1 MTIRNLDALF
11 EPKSIALV
19 GASNQPGSV
28 GAVLARNLLDTG
40 FSGPIFPVNPHEQS
54 IRSTLNYRTVGELPL
69 TPDLAIIATPPATV
83 PGIVSELASRG
94 CRAAVVITAGFSEG
108 GSGEGKRLVDSVLA
122 AARPSLMRIVG
133 PNCLGFI
140 SPGRGINA
148 SFAHLTPADGSVAFL
163 SQSGA
168 LATAILDWAKGRN
181 FGFSHVVSLGDM
193 VDVDFGDLLD
203 YLALDQKTRAILLYV
218 ESITHARKFMSAA
231 RVAAR
236 SKPVIV
242 IKSGTSNAGAKAAMS
257 HTGALAGADLVYDAA
272 FRRAGML
279 RVHELREFFEAV
291 TTLSSGIEIKG
302 DRLTIVTNGGGAGVL
317 AADALEEHGG
327 RLADLPP
334 GLVETLNQ
342 SLPKAWSHGN
352 PVDILGDADGARYTA
367 AMKAL
372 AGSSGTDAVLVL
384 NCPTAVADS
393 TDAANAV
400 ASNISENMA
409 PVLTCWLG
417 DPAAADGRALFTAR
431 KIPTYETPDEAIR
444 AFMHLVDYRRNQA
457 SLLQTPPSPPASLV
471 GPGARELVRGLIK
484 VALENGTSLLSEPD
498 SKAILAAYG
507 VPTVAT
513 RAAANVE
520 EAVRLA
526 KQMTFPVVL
535 KILSP
540 DISHKSDVGGVKLDL
555 DSPEAVERAAKQ
567 MLDTVH
573 QRSPTARLT
582 GFVVEEMIRRP
593 AAHELLLGIS
603 DDRLFGPI
611 ILFGQGGTAAEIIR
625 DRAIGLPPLN
635 VPLALELINR
645 TRIAKL
651 LGGYRD
657 QRPVDMPALAGALV
671 ALSNLVIDCPEIAE
685 LDINPLLADDRGVIA
700 LDARIVIRPAPPES
714 HFAIRPYPAELDH
727 EVPIDGHQYRV
738 RPIRPED
745 EPALVDMLR
754 RSSPDGVRMRFLR
767 PLREL
772 PHALAAR
779 LSQIDYDREMALVA
793 QPLETGTQSEIHGV
807 ARLVSDPD
815 GTAAEFAIMVRSD
828 LTGHG
833 IGRYLMTELLA
844 YADRH
849 EIQRLTGDVYL
860 ANQPLLRLAET
871 VGFKVESDDGHGI
884 ARVVRERKAPP
895 AAS

>member
-54 IRSTLNYRTVGELPL
+54 IRSTLNYRTVAELPL
-69 TPDLAIIATPPATV
+69 TPDLAVIATPPATV
-83 PGIVSELASRG
+83 PGLVAELAGRG
-94 CRAAVVITAGFSEG
+94 CRAAVIITAGFSEG
-108 GSGEGKRLVDSVLA
+108 GSAEGKRQVDTMLA
-122 AARPSLMRIVG
+122 AAGPSLMRILG

-140 SPGRGINA
+140 SPARGINA
-148 SFAHLTPADGSVAFL
+148 SFAHLTPTDGSVAFL

-193 VDVDFGDLLD
+193 ADIDFGDLLD
-203 YLALDQKTRAILLYV
+203 YLALDQKTHAILLYV

-242 IKSGTSNAGAKAAMS
+242 IKSGSSNAGAKAAMS

-272 FRRAGML
+272 FRRAGTL
-279 RVHELREFFEAV
+279 RVHELRELFEAV
-291 TTLSSGIEIKG
+291 TTLSSGIDVDG

-317 AADALEEHGG
+317 AADALEERGG
-327 RLADLPP
+327 RLADLSPE
-334 GLVETLNQ
+334 LVASLSQ

-352 PVDILGDADGARYTA
+352 PVDIIGDADGKRYAA
-367 AMKAL
+367 AMQVL
-372 AGSSGTDAVLVL
+372 AANPATDAMLVL

-393 TDAANAV
+393 TEAARAV
-400 ASNISENMA
+400 AANISENTP

-417 DPAAADGRALFTAR
+417 DEAARAGRALFTEHR
-431 KIPTYETPDEAIR
+431 IPTYETPDEAVR
-444 AFMHLVDYRRNQA
+444 AFMHLVDYRRNQDA
-457 SLLQTPPSPPASLV
+457 LLQTPPSPTAPPI
-471 GPGARELVRGLIK
+471 GPGPRELVHGLIGE
-484 VALENGTSLLSEPD
+484 ALKRGTSLLSEPD

-507 VPTVAT
+507 IPTVAT
-513 RAAANVE
+513 RAATSVE
-520 EAVRLA
+520 DAVRLSGDM
-526 KQMTFPVVL
+526 KFPVVL

-555 DSPEAVERAAKQ
+555 ESPEAVGRAATE
-567 MLDTVH
+567 MLETVGKH
-573 QRSPTARLT
+573 APNAHLA

-593 AAHELLLGIS
+593 AAHELLLGIG

-635 VPLALELINR
+635 EPLAREMIQR
-645 TRIAKL
+645 TRIARL
-651 LGGYRD
+651 LAGYRD
-657 QRPVDMPALAGALV
+657 RPPVDMAALAGTLV

-685 LDINPLLADDRGVIA
+685 LDINPLLADDHGVIA
-700 LDARIVIRPAPPES
+700 LDARIVVRAAPPES
-714 HFAIRPYPAELDH
+714 RFAIRPYPIELDRQAVI
-727 EVPIDGHQYRV
+727 EGHAYRV
-738 RPIRPED
+738 RPVKPED

-754 RSSPDGVRMRFLR
+754 RSSPEDVRMRFLR

-793 QPLETGTQSEIHGV
+793 EPLGGSAQREIHGV
-807 ARLVSDPD
+807 ARLAADPD
-815 GTAAEFAIMVRSD
+815 GTEAEFAVMVRSD
-828 LTGHG
+828 LAGHG

-844 YADRH
+844 YADRRGI
-849 EIQRLTGDVYL
+849 ERLTGEVYL
-860 ANQPLLRLAET
+860 SNRPLLNLAESL
-871 VGFKVESDDGHGI
+871 GFRIASDDGHGI
-884 ARVVRERKAPP
+884 AHIVREKAG

>member
-11 EPKSIALV
+11 EPKSIALI
-19 GASNQPGSV
+19 GASNQAGSV

-54 IRSTLNYRTVGELPL
+54 IRSTLNYRTVAELPL
-69 TPDLAIIATPPATV
+69 TPDLAVIATPPATV
-83 PGIVSELASRG
+83 PALVAELAARG
-94 CRAAVVITAGFSEG
+94 CRAAIVITAGFSEG
-108 GSGEGKRLVDSVLA
+108 GGAEGKRLVDSVLA

-148 SFAHLTPADGSVAFL
+148 SFAHVTPADGSVAFL

-236 SKPVIV
+236 GKPVIV
-242 IKSGTSNAGAKAAMS
+242 IKSGSSNAGAKAAMS

-272 FRRAGML
+272 FRRAGTL

-291 TTLSSGIEIKG
+291 TTLSSGIEVKG
-302 DRLTIVTNGGGAGVL
+302 DRLTVLTNGGGAGVL
-317 AADALEEHGG
+317 AADALEERGG
-327 RLADLPP
+327 RLAELPP
-334 GLVETLNQ
+334 ALIETLSQ

-352 PVDILGDADGARYTA
+352 PVDILGDADGARYAA

-372 AGSSGTDAVLVL
+372 AGNPDTDALLVL

-400 ASNISENMA
+400 AANIGEKTA

-417 DPAAADGRALFTAR
+417 DPAASAGRALFTAR

-444 AFMHLVDYRRNQA
+444 AFMHLVEYRRNQD
-457 SLLQTPPSPPASLV
+457 SLLQTPPSRPTQAV
-471 GPGARELVRGLIK
+471 GPGSRELVRGLIN
-484 VALENGTSLLSEPD
+484 VALQNGTSLLSEPD

-507 VPTVAT
+507 IPTVAT

-526 KQMTFPVVL
+526 RQMTFPVVL

-555 DSPEAVERAAKQ
+555 ESPEAVERAARQ

-573 QRSPTARLT
+573 GRAPAARLT

-593 AAHELLLGIS
+593 GAHELLLGIS

-635 VPLALELINR
+635 VPLALELIHR

-657 QRPVDMPALAGALV
+657 QPPVDMQALAGTLV

-685 LDINPLLADDRGVIA
+685 LDINPLLADDRGVVA
-700 LDARIVIRPAPPES
+700 LDARIVIRTAPPES
-714 HFAIRPYPAELDH
+714 HFAIRPYPADLER
-727 EVPIDGHQYRV
+727 ETAIDGRRYQV
-738 RPIRPED
+738 RPIKPED
-745 EPALVDMLR
+745 EPALVEMLR
-754 RSSPDGVRMRFLR
+754 RSSPVSVRMRFLR

-793 QPLETGTQSEIHGV
+793 QPLDSGSESEIHGV
-807 ARLVSDPD
+807 ARLVADPD
-815 GTAAEFAIMVRSD
+815 GVAAEFAIVVRSD
-828 LTGHG
+828 LTGRG
-833 IGRYLMTELLA
+833 IGRYLMTALLD

-849 EIQRLTGDVYL
+849 NIQRLTGDAYL
-860 ANQPLLRLAET
+860 ENQPFLRLAET
-871 VGFKVESDDGHGI
+871 LGFKVESDDGHGI
-884 ARVVRERKAPP
+884 VHIVRELKPAPTP
-895 AAS
+895 